1 MVLIRAEFD
10 HHLGA
15 HVNDADLYLTKS
27 PLLLAQHLLRTTIN

>member
-15 HVNDADLYLTKS
+15 HVNDADLYLTKV
-27 PLLLAQHLLRTTIN
+27 TIIISSTLTKNYD